1 MEGCSE
7 TEIIKFEKVGCLQ
20 ALFGLGAAS
29 GPRDFK
35 SRVSTYST
43 TAACPPMTGD
53 IKLHNKCQHIDT
65 AYGSISSVNR
75 QVLQLVEIQREGLQ
89 TVV

>member
-1 MEGCSE
+1 LEGCSE

-65 AYGSISSVNR
+65 AYGSIFSVNR

-89 TVV
+89 AVV